1 MAKAEEINES
11 QLSDDVF
18 ELDFDE
24 ESVEYYIVD
33 EDDNEIGVCL
43 NENGQLVEYLYE
55 DDPEPEPEPAP
66 QIQDHS
72 ANRAVK
78 KQVDDAAQSIKNMR
92 DELGNA
98 SEDAKAVAQELKDT
112 AEELQGMLN
121 EVKDSFKIFPSKKK
135 K

>member
-33 EDDNEIGVCL
+33 EYDNEIGVCL
-43 NENGQLVEYLYE
+43 NENGELVEYLYE
-55 DDPEPEPEPAP
+55 EELEPAP
-66 QIQDHS
+66 TPQTQDYS
-72 ANRAVK
+72 TNRAVK
-78 KQVDDAAQSIKNMR
+78 NQVDDAAQSIKNMR

-112 AEELQGMLN
+112 AEELKGMLD

>member
-43 NENGQLVEYLYE
+43 NEDGQLVEYLYE
-55 DDPEPEPEPAP
+55 DEIEAEP

-135 K
+135 

>member
-55 DDPEPEPEPAP
+55 DEIEAEP